1 MNKIDYVALI
11 SISGSMYRAVASLKS
26 IDLGNPRNPEF
37 DPLEN
42 DFKSYFYAL
51 DVNRRAI
58 NVI

>member
-1 MNKIDYVALI
+1 
-11 SISGSMYRAVASLKS
+11 MYRAVASLKS